1 MGISPRQE
9 LLKIQKNLWRRN
21 KEIIENSIV
30 VKERGFSSY
39 ESRYKKRVASYSELA
54 TYDDMIDA
62 VAKAQVVYVGDYHT
76 CNQSQRS
83 FLRLLKTFIQRDKKL
98 LLGLELI
105 HRRHQSVIDNYLAG
119 GLTEDEFIKKVGLR
133 QHWVFDLWE
142 NFKPLFDFALYHKL
156 PIAGID
162 AAGRN
167 AGLVQR
173 DLATAKLIV
182 ELCKKH
188 PDRKIFIL
196 IGDLHLAHLP
206 EQVRKLSGGSLKD
219 LTLFQN
225 SDSIYWD
232 LAEKGLDHRIE
243 LVKIDDSSFC
253 RMHTPPIVCQQSYI
267 NWLEHEEGEIDF
279 ADSRASFLD
288 LVDHISSFLGID
300 LKDEREKVD
309 VYTCGDL
316 SFLQQLKGQ
325 LSAKELSGLKRQ
337 ISASESYFIP
347 EKRIVYLA
355 NLSVNHAAEE
365 AAHFIKHVLG
375 GREFKR
381 THEDAFFANILHEG
395 LAFFG
400 SKLINPKRKCF
411 HEKEFQNLIAYFST
425 IRVPQERRSEFET
438 ACIVLDFL
446 KREPSRPDHGRIIR
460 ALRPDLFFSVTHGLG
475 YMLGDRLFYAVMS
488 EQISKSEVR
497 ELMKSNWKKEGE
509 ASIVYFDLYK
519 RLKKVK
525 MPKRI

>member
-1 MGISPRQE
+1 MGTSPRQE
-9 LLKIQKNLWRRN
+9 LLKIQKSLWRRN

-30 VKERGFSSY
+30 VKESGFTSY
-39 ESRYKKRVASYSELA
+39 EDRYKKRVASYERLA
-54 TYDDMIDA
+54 TYDEMLSA
-62 VAKAQVVYVGDYHT
+62 VSEAQIVYVGDYHT

-83 FLRLLKTFIQRDKKL
+83 FLRLLKSFIQRDKKL

-105 HRRHQSVIDNYLAG
+105 HHRHQKALDSFLEG
-119 GLTEDEFIKKVGLR
+119 KFTEEQFIKKVGLR
-133 QHWVFDLWE
+133 QHWVFDLWQ
-142 NFKPLFDFALYHKL
+142 NFKPLFDFSVYHKL
-156 PIAGID
+156 PVAGID
-162 AAGRN
+162 AAGVN

-173 DLATAKLIV
+173 DVATARLV
-182 ELCKKH
+182 LELSKKY
-188 PDRKIFIL
+188 PDHKIFVL

-206 EQVRKLSGGSLKD
+206 EQVRRLAKHDVRD
-219 LTLFQN
+219 LVLFQN
-225 SDSIYWD
+225 SEKIYWE
-232 LAEKGLDHRIE
+232 LAEDGMDHRVE
-243 LVKIDDSSFC
+243 VVKIDDRSFC

-279 ADSRASFLD
+279 ADSRASFLE

-300 LKDEREKVD
+300 LGDEREKVD

-316 SFLQQLKGQ
+316 SFLQQLKSH
-325 LSAKELSGLKRQ
+325 LSPKELTGLKRQ

-365 AAHFIKHVLG
+365 AAHFIKHVLSG
-375 GREFKR
+375 KEFKR
-381 THEDAFFANILHEG
+381 TPEDAFFANILHEG

-411 HEKEFQNLIAYFST
+411 HEREFENLIAYFST

-446 KREPSRPDHGRIIR
+446 RRDPKKPDHGRIIR

-475 YMLGDRLFYAVMS
+475 YMLGDKLFYAMMN
-488 EQISKSEVR
+488 EQFSKGEIR
-497 ELMKSNWKKEGE
+497 ELMRASWKKEGE
-509 ASIVYFDLYK
+509 AAIVYFDLYK

-525 MPKRI
+525 MPKRV